1 MKNKPDGER
10 LKELNLLSLAT
21 KETFKDLVFI
31 ISACLI
37 GLLWFGFVLTADS
50 SNYNL
55 KHANYQLKIRYART
69 NVLNFPFC

>member
-1 MKNKPDGER
+1 M
-10 LKELNLLSLAT
+10 
-21 KETFKDLVFI
+21 DLVFI

-37 GLLWFGFVLTADS
+37 GLLRFGFVLTADS

-55 KHANYQLKIRYART
+55 KHANYQLKITYART